1 MLTTECFCSSTVIA
15 GQLNHGVQPSAL
27 ANEVMQTVNRK
38 RKEVMMAHPI
48 PRVAL
53 CLRSL
58 LPSFLF
64 AVLGA
69 GVKDSVL
76 PEQMQ

>member
-1 MLTTECFCSSTVIA
+1 MRPFV
-15 GQLNHGVQPSAL
+15 L

-38 RKEVMMAHPI
+38 RKEVTMAHPI

-53 CLRSL
+53 LLRSL
-58 LPSFLF
+58 LPSFIF

-69 GVKDSVL
+69 GVKDSVF